1 MGDPVFAEVGPK
13 NGLEGLEIFFQNF
26 WIPVKVFNI
35 IEFPNIFHWKPAKK
49 SEWG

>member
-35 IEFPNIFHWKPAKK
+35 INWIP
-49 SEWG
+49 